1 MIKNG
6 LYDYFSKQFKTNLGG
21 GLFLLKFEAA
31 LFQNVISRDQKYR
44 FDVNLIELGSVA

>member
-1 MIKNG
+1 MVCTIIFLN
-6 LYDYFSKQFKTNLGG
+6 NLKLIWG

-44 FDVNLIELGSVA
+44 FGVNLIELGSVV